1 LLLFLQKKKNL
12 LMFNTF
18 ERLVAGRYLR
28 ARKGERFV
36 SIIAIFSLVGIA
48 LGVATLIV
56 VASVMTGFQTEVVRR
71 VLGANGHVVLQA
83 FAGEKIDNYRK
94 LTADI
99 AALPGVLAA
108 TPVLDG
114 QVLVTGERGGG
125 TGALMRGITEAD
137 LRALSQL
144 RIIAGSLDAFRGD
157 DAIVVGAGLAA
168 NFRLAPGSRLTLVS
182 PQGAATAF
190 GTIPRVRAY
199 RVAAVFDAG
208 LATFNSG
215 VVFLPMP
222 SAQIFLQAGDTVSGI
237 ELRVENPQQARAM
250 VERIRPLLGTRQ
262 LLLRDWTRANDQIV
276 AVLQIQ
282 KNTMFIV
289 LGMIIVVAAFNVISS
304 LIMLVKDKRRDIAV
318 MRTLGASSGAIL
330 RIFIMC
336 GAFVGVAGTL
346 LGTVLGVVVCW
357 NLEAIQHLIESL
369 TGGQVFDSSV
379 FLLTALPNQVHW
391 PSVAQVVGLAL
402 VLSLLATLYPSWK
415 AASTDPVEVLR
426 NE

>member
-1 LLLFLQKKKNL
+1 
-12 LMFNTF
+12 MFNAF
-18 ERLVAGRYLR
+18 ERAVAGRYLR

-56 VASVMTGFQTEVVRR
+56 VASVMTGFQNEVVNR
-71 VLGANGHVVLQA
+71 VLAANGHVVLQA
-83 FAGEKIDNYRK
+83 YAGDKIEGYAK
-94 LTADI
+94 LAADI
-99 AALPGVLAA
+99 AAVPGVVSA

-114 QVLVTGERGGG
+114 QVLITGEHGGG
-125 TGALMRGITEAD
+125 TGGLLRGITEED
-137 LRALSQL
+137 LRKL
-144 RIIAGSLDAFRGD
+144 RQVSANIIAGSLDAFRGD
-157 DAIVVGAGLAA
+157 DAIVVGAGLATM
-168 NFRLAPGSRLTLVS
+168 FRLTPGSRITLVS

-199 RVAAVFDAG
+199 RIAAVFDAG
-208 LATFNSG
+208 LATFNNS

-222 SAQIFLQAGDTVSGI
+222 AAQVFLQTGDAVSAI
-237 ELRVENPQQARAM
+237 ELRIADPQHPRAM
-250 VERIRPLLGTRQ
+250 VDRIRPLLGGRQ

-289 LGMIIVVAAFNVISS
+289 LGMIILVAAFNVISS

-318 MRTLGASSGAIL
+318 LRTLGASSASML

-336 GAFVGVAGTL
+336 GAFVGVAGTFLGTL
-346 LGTVLGVVVCW
+346 LGVTVCW
-357 NLEAIQHLIESL
+357 NLVAIQHFVESL

-379 FLLTALPNQVHW
+379 FLLTALPDQVHW

-415 AASTDPVEVLR
+415 AARTDPVEVLR

>member
-1 LLLFLQKKKNL
+1 
-12 LMFNTF
+12 MFSPF
-18 ERLVAGRYLR
+18 ERLVAARYLR

-36 SIIAIFSLVGIA
+36 SIIAIFSLIGIA

-56 VASVMTGFQTEVVRR
+56 VASVMTGFQTEIVSR
-71 VLGANGHVVLQA
+71 VLAANGHIVLQA
-83 FAGEKIDNYRK
+83 YAGEKIQNYQK
-94 LTADI
+94 LTTDI
-99 AALPGVLAA
+99 AKLPGVIAA

-114 QVLVTGERGGG
+114 QVLITAERGGG
-125 TGALMRGITEAD
+125 TGALVRGITQSD
-137 LRALSQL
+137 LKSLTQV
-144 RIIAGSLDAFRGD
+144 RIIAGSLDAFQGE
-157 DAIVVGAGLAA
+157 DAIIIGTGLATT
-168 NFRLAPGSRLTLVS
+168 FRLSPGSRLTLVS

-199 RVAAVFDAG
+199 TVAAVFDAG
-208 LATFNSG
+208 LSTFNNG
-215 VVFLPMP
+215 VVFLPMQA
-222 SAQIFLQAGDTVSGI
+222 AQLFLQAADTVSAI
-237 ELRVENPQQARAM
+237 ELRLTDPQRAR
-250 VERIRPLLGTRQ
+250 ETIDRIRPLIGTRQ
-262 LLLRDWTRANDQIV
+262 LLLRDWRNANDQIV

-318 MRTLGASSGAIL
+318 MRTLGASSGAML

-336 GAFVGVAGTL
+336 GAFVGVAGTA
-346 LGTVLGVVVCW
+346 LGTILGITVCW
-357 NLEAIQHLIESL
+357 NLEAIQHAVESL

-379 FLLTALPNQVHW
+379 FLLTALPNNVHW
-391 PSVAQVVGLAL
+391 PSVAQVVALAL
-402 VLSLLATLYPSWK
+402 VISLLATLYPAWR

>member
-1 LLLFLQKKKNL
+1 
-12 LMFNTF
+12 MFGPF
-18 ERLVAGRYLR
+18 ERTVAGRYLR

-56 VASVMTGFQTEVVRR
+56 VASVMTGFQTEVVGR
-71 VLGANGHVVLQA
+71 VLAANGHIVLQA
-83 FAGEKIDNYRK
+83 YSGEKIDGYRK
-94 LTADI
+94 LAADI
-99 AALPGVLAA
+99 AALPGVTAA

-125 TGALMRGITEAD
+125 TGALVRGIAEAD
-137 LRALSQL
+137 LRALSQV
-144 RIIAGSLDAFRGD
+144 RIIAGTLDDFRGD
-157 DAIVVGAGLAA
+157 DAIIVGAGLATT
-168 NFRLAPGSRLTLVS
+168 FRLAPGSRLTLVS

-208 LATFNSG
+208 LSTFNSG
-215 VVFLPMP
+215 VVFLPMET
-222 SAQIFLQAGDTVSGI
+222 AQIFLQSGDAVSGI
-237 ELRVENPQQARAM
+237 ELRLVDPQRARET
-250 VERIRPLLGTRQ
+250 VDRVRPLLGTRQ
-262 LLLRDWTRANDQIV
+262 LLLRDWRGANDQIV

-289 LGMIIVVAAFNVISS
+289 LGMIILVAAFNVISS

-318 MRTLGASSGAIL
+318 LRTLGASSGAML

-336 GAFVGVAGTL
+336 GAFVGVAGTV
-346 LGTVLGVVVCW
+346 LGTVLGVTVCW
-357 NLEAIQHLIESL
+357 NLVEIQRFIEGL